1 MLLSVKF
8 PIGASDDQAT
18 FPNLTGF
25 LDNSVQKINQ
35 MTWLV
40 VLRFLCNNF
49 ILGKKKGLSY
59 KLINCNF
66 RLGSAAC
73 NIKTAIYIFTLAS
86 TVKLSEKYSLWFTN
100 CRQTVGPHLSWNWY
114 LFVSWWLVDR
124 QPNVD
129 QHFTDNQLTV
139 DWGSCLYFPMHI
151 WVGKSITGNHKKEIF
166 QCHGNM
172 CKLKWES
179 GVLNLLSP

>member
-25 LDNSVQKINQ
+25 LYKKSIKWHDWWSCVFFVIILY
-35 MTWLV
+35 LV
-40 VLRFLCNNF
+40 
-49 ILGKKKGLSY
+49 KKKGLSY

-73 NIKTAIYIFTLAS
+73 NTHF
-86 TVKLSEKYSLWFTN
+86 
-100 CRQTVGPHLSWNWY
+100 SWNRY
-114 LFVSWWLVDR
+114 LFVSWWLVLDR

-129 QHFTDNQLTV
+129 QQFTDNQLIV
-139 DWGSCLYFPMHI
+139 DWGSSLFFQ
-151 WVGKSITGNHKKEIF
+151 WVDKSITGNHKKEIF